1 MNVPGDLRY
10 TSDHEWARVEEGTLT
25 VGITDFAQDALGPVV
40 FVQLPEVGS
49 EVRKGG
55 TLGEV
60 ESTKSV
66 SEVYAPVAGRVV
78 DVNAELADKPELLN
92 EDPYGAGWLCVIE
105 PTDPVE
111 AEQLLDAASYE
122 GILPA

>member
-10 TSDHEWARVEEGTLT
+10 TSDHEWARVEGTSLR

-40 FVQLPEVGS
+40 FVQLPEVDS
-49 EVRKGG
+49 ELEKGG

-78 DVNAELADKPELLN
+78 EVNTELTEKPELLN
-92 EDPYGAGWLCVIE
+92 EDPYGAGWLCLLQ
-105 PTDPVE
+105 PGDPKE